1 MERVEKVAGL
11 PPDVACRLRAIAPV
25 GSALSHETAVGFLGL
40 PADRRQ
46 EGKPMHITVPVGK
59 NLDRK
64 CFTVHIARLPDDDIC
79 DVDTWPVTTPERT
92 FLDVAAS
99 MDRERLVVVG
109 DGLLAR
115 QLTTADA
122 LHERL
127 ALAHRVRGVRLARQT
142 VPLLDGR
149 AQSPPESI
157 LRLRFQN
164 AGLPAPELQFRIR
177 LGDYDVHPDFVWPK
191 ARTVL
196 EYEGRQHAEPDQFA
210 LDIDRYS
217 ELAARGWLVL
227 RASNQDLA
235 GRSDR
240 LIRRVGA
247 ALHHRGL
254 RW

>member
-1 MERVEKVAGL
+1 
-11 PPDVACRLRAIAPV
+11 
-25 GSALSHETAVGFLGL
+25 
-40 PADRRQ
+40 
-46 EGKPMHITVPVGK
+46 MHITVPVGK

-64 CFTVHIARLPDDDIC
+64 TLTVHIARLPVDDIC

-92 FLDVAAS
+92 FLDIAAS
-99 MDRERLVVVG
+99 MDRERLVAVG

-115 QLTTADA
+115 QLTTVDA
-122 LHERL
+122 LQDRL
-127 ALAHRVRGVRLARQT
+127 ALAHRVRGVRLAREA

-177 LGDYDVHPDFVWPK
+177 LSDYAIHPDFAWPK
-191 ARTVL
+191 ARTAL
-196 EYEGRQHAEPDQFA
+196 EYEGRQHAEVGQFA

-227 RASNQDLA
+227 RASNRDLA
-235 GRSDR
+235 DRSAR
-240 LIRRVGA
+240 LIRQVSA
-247 ALHHRGL
+247 ALRRRGL
-254 RW
+254 HW